1 MPDLY
6 KEVILELEKRK
17 VADARDIGPFYISS
31 MATHMLNIVN
41 QTKRLYTE
49 GGLPANLRQHI
60 LYVAPPGFGKSYYVK
75 QFVEHE
81 DYSLLKGV
89 QSFPAFFEGS
99 MTEAGLIG
107 SIDPAS
113 PGQPP
118 KKMYGLAGGEGAN
131 AIVAME
137 EFAAITNAMVQDYN
151 VNLDTALLT
160 LLDSGIVNKRLRNG
174 DLKYNSNMT
183 WWAGTQPARFD
194 LSSGLA
200 RRFIFVVKYPIW
212 NDFKQLSER
221 RRAAKNVKRTA
232 QSAKMLHD
240 LLDQRF
246 MMIRN
251 NISSITFHD
260 DFYKVMDKHKIIH
273 YEEALYERLAIGY
286 WLMKENNLN
295 GSLEVRVDPELER
308 IISLEHGHRKDI
320 KQGAIQSMV
329 WNIIKDL
336 PEIGRKELLDKLL
349 DLSLDYD
356 ESTTII
362 NRLLVLKYLHYDAD
376 RSMLIPI
383 RNKK

>member
-41 QTKRLYTE
+41 QTKRIYTE

-89 QSFPAFFEGS
+89 NSFPAFFEGS
-99 MTEAGLIG
+99 MTEAGLVG

-113 PGQPP
+113 PGQAP

-200 RRFIFVVKYPIW
+200 RRFIFVVKYPVW

-221 RRAAKNVKRTA
+221 RRAAKNVKRTV
-232 QSAKMLHD
+232 QSTKMLHD

-251 NISSITFHD
+251 NVSSITFHD
-260 DFYKVMDKHKIIH
+260 DFYKIMDKKRIIH

-295 GSLEVRVDPELER
+295 GPLEVRVDPELER
-308 IISLEHGHRKDI
+308 IIALEHGHRKDI

-356 ESTTII
+356 ESTTIL

-376 RSMLIPI
+376 RGVLIPI